1 MADSKMTIKKVKCIS
16 DGKKKCIQIEYRLS
30 RDEIDD
36 ELSGLFREEAAPEF
50 YAALEALREHVE
62 EILEIYGKG
71 LGTRI
76 TPYAVTYHYSKD
88 GTMGAIISSKFAL
101 PDAGT
106 CIVLNTPMRKAY
118 SDSVADGVVLTE
130 EATKA
135 LWKVEQETQ
144 KYIAGK
150 RAQMSLFGENGEVA
164 PDTSQEVEG
173 DNASEDYSEGDE
185 EGQENPLDEYEGQ
198 ISGKGRGA
206 VIVPMNREA
215 AAAAI

>member
-16 DGKKKCIQIEYRLS
+16 DGKKKCIQIDYRLS
-30 RDEIDD
+30 REEIDD

-50 YAALEALREHVE
+50 YEAFEALREHVE

-71 LGTRI
+71 LGARI

-88 GTMGAIISSKFAL
+88 GTMGAIISSKFTL

-118 SDSVADGVVLTE
+118 SDSAESVVLTE

-150 RAQMSLFGENGEVA
+150 RAQMSLFGENGEIA

-173 DNASEDYSEGDE
+173 DDTSEDYSEGDE
-185 EGQENPLDEYEGQ
+185 EGQENPPDDFEGQ
-198 ISGKGRGA
+198 FSGKGRGA

-215 AAAAI
+215 TAAAL